1 LRSRWGID
9 RDDLP
14 AQTAAVGR
22 DLKVTDLRGI
32 VLQAIDLAA
41 KVKVT
46 VRSVHQQKNNSRS
59 PGMA

>member
-1 LRSRWGID
+1 M
-9 RDDLP
+9 
-14 AQTAAVGR
+14 AAGR

-46 VRSVHQQKNNSRS
+46 VRSVHQQKNSFRS